1 MLISVQNESV
11 KVENVQV
18 QLNPQ
23 VIIRA
28 GDHEGMTGLDQGLT
42 IQLPEGLHSE
52 QGYNLYTY
60 ALNSCFKKNLMFL
73 ETRNRM
79 KP

>member
-1 MLISVQNESV
+1 MAVDACVQSDGV

-52 QGYNLYTY
+52 QGH
-60 ALNSCFKKNLMFL
+60 SS
-73 ETRNRM
+73 
-79 KP
+79 